1 MTCQGFHRIARDAL
15 RTRSAFRRAVLA
27 LVAFCPIGVP
37 VSAVAQANDLQQIV
51 DNFAGSAVSD
61 GTVIGAAVAVLLPG
75 QEPKFFAYGL
85 ADAAA
90 AAPPTAKTIFQIGS
104 VTKVFTTNLL
114 GQAAAANPSLLN
126 ASLGEYQAQLGA
138 LPGAGPQVTL
148 QQLGSFTAGYPTYPP
163 ICSGPETPQQTGCRP
178 SGRPT
183 ITEYDASDFTTFFRS
198 YAPQDQLTP
207 PTITAPPFPYS
218 YSDFS
223 TGLIGL
229 LLGSTPNAPL
239 ENAALSG
246 WETLLRQRL
255 LQPLSMR
262 ETSLTPPSSR
272 APLLAQGYQQALAT
286 AVVDDAGAIT
296 GFNIVSNGGAY
307 ETAPSVQITGGG
319 GQGATALAT
328 VSKGKVTAICPAN
341 PAVTACASSSG
352 QGYLAPAQVAFAG
365 GNPTTPA
372 HAVAVIQ
379 GGSVVAIRLGS
390 DGSGYQTAP
399 TITISGGQLS
409 GGEPAQAT
417 AHLVHGQVVTIDV
430 TNGGTQY
437 VDPLAVLVDPG
448 AASSNPVPIWAP
460 AGALKSSA
468 RDMASFAAA
477 ALLRSRVAG
486 HSIPQAIHDGF
497 AIAETPYACR
507 GTDPD
512 LANCTGAESALAWDV
527 LPSNQHGPLYVT
539 KDGGLP
545 GFSSYIGLLPDQ
557 DLAVVVLVNSRQ
569 DDPTITQPAVAI
581 GLDILWA
588 SFVSLSQ

>member
-1 MTCQGFHRIARDAL
+1 MTCQGFPRIAPDAK
-15 RTRSAFRRAVLA
+15 RVRSALWRAMLA
-27 LVAFCPIGVP
+27 LLAFCPIGVP
-37 VSAVAQANDLQQIV
+37 VSAAAQADDLQQIV

-61 GTVIGAAVAVLLPG
+61 GTVIGAEIAVLLPG
-75 QEPKFFAYGL
+75 QEPRFFAYGL
-85 ADAAA
+85 ADVAA
-90 AAPPTAKTIFQIGS
+90 AAPPSAKTIFQIGS

-114 GQAAAANPSLLN
+114 GQAVAANPSLLN
-126 ASLGEYQAQLGA
+126 ASLGEYHAQLGA

-148 QQLGSFTAGYPTYPP
+148 QQLGSFTAGYPTYSP
-163 ICSGPETPQQTGCRP
+163 ICKGSETPQQTGCRP
-178 SGRPT
+178 SARPT
-183 ITEYDASDFTTFFRS
+183 IDQYDASDFAAFFRND
-198 YAPQDQLTP
+198 APQDQLTP
-207 PTITAPPFPYS
+207 PAITEPPFPYF
-218 YSDFS
+218 YSDYS

-239 ENAALSG
+239 ENSALTG
-246 WETLLRQRL
+246 WETLLRQEL

-262 ETSLTPPSSR
+262 ESSLEPPSSQ
-272 APLLAQGYQQALAT
+272 APLLARGYQQALAT
-286 AVVDDAGAIT
+286 AVVGDGGSIT
-296 GFNIVSNGGAY
+296 GFKLVSNGAEY
-307 ETAPSVQITGGG
+307 EAAPVVQIVGGG

-328 VSKGKVTAICPAN
+328 VSNGTVSAICPAN
-341 PAVTACASSSG
+341 PAATACATSSG
-352 QGYLAPAQVAFAG
+352 QGYLPPPQVEFAG

-379 GGSVVAIRLGS
+379 GGSVVAIRLDS
-390 DGSGYQTAP
+390 SGVKYQTAP

-417 AHLVHGQVVTIDV
+417 AHLVHGQVVTVDV

-437 VDPLAVLVDPG
+437 VDPLTVLVDPG

-507 GTDPD
+507 GTDPG
-512 LANCTGAESALAWDV
+512 LTGCTEAESALAWDL

-569 DDPTITQPAVAI
+569 DDPTTTRPAVAI

-588 SFVSLSQ
+588 SFVTLSQ

>member
-1 MTCQGFHRIARDAL
+1 MTCRSFPWIARHAK
-15 RTRSAFRRAVLA
+15 RTRSASWRAILA
-27 LVAFCPIGVP
+27 LVAFCPIGVT
-37 VSAVAQANDLQQIV
+37 VSAAAQPDDLQQIV

-61 GTVIGAAVAVLLPG
+61 GTVIGAEVAVLLPG

-85 ADAAA
+85 ADVAVT
-90 AAPPTAKTIFQIGS
+90 APPTARTIFQIGS

-114 GQAAAANPSLLN
+114 GQAVAANPSLLN
-126 ASLGEYQAQLGA
+126 ASLGEYHAQLGA

-148 QQLGSFTAGYPTYPP
+148 QQLGSFTAGYPTYAP
-163 ICSGPETPQQTGCRP
+163 ICSGSETPQQTGCRP

-183 ITEYDASDFTTFFRS
+183 ITEYDASDFATFFRS

-207 PTITAPPFPYS
+207 PVTTEPPFPYF

-229 LLGSTPNAPL
+229 LLGSAPNAPL
-239 ENAALSG
+239 NNSALTG
-246 WETLLRQRL
+246 WETLLRQEL
-255 LQPLSMR
+255 LRPLLMR
-262 ETSLTPPSSR
+262 ETSLEPPPSR
-272 APLLAQGYQQALAT
+272 TPRLAQGYQQALPT
-286 AVVDDAGAIT
+286 AVLDASGSIT
-296 GFNIVSNGGAY
+296 GFKLVSNGAAY
-307 ETAPSVQITGGG
+307 EAAPVVQIIGGG

-328 VSKGKVTAICPAN
+328 VSKGKVSAICPAN
-341 PAVTACASSSG
+341 PEVTECATSSG
-352 QGYLAPAQVAFAG
+352 QGYLPPPQIEFAG

-379 GGSVVAIRLGS
+379 GGSVVAIRL
-390 DGSGYQTAP
+390 DSGGVKYQTAP

-437 VDPLAVLVDPG
+437 LDPLSVLVDPG
-448 AASSNPVPIWAP
+448 AAASNPVPIWAP

-477 ALLRSRVAG
+477 ALLRRSVAG

-497 AIAETPYACR
+497 EIAEKPYACR
-507 GTDPD
+507 GTNPD
-512 LANCTGAESALAWDV
+512 LTSCTGPESALAWDV
-527 LPSNQHGPLYVT
+527 LPSNPHGPLYVS
-539 KDGGLP
+539 KDGGLA

-569 DDPTITQPAVAI
+569 DDPTTTRPAVAI
-581 GLDILWA
+581 GADILWA
-588 SFVSLSQ
+588 SFVTLSR

>member
-1 MTCQGFHRIARDAL
+1 VTCQGCHRIARDAK
-15 RTRSAFRRAVLA
+15 RIRSALWRAIPA
-27 LVAFCPIGVP
+27 LSAFCLIGVP
-37 VSAVAQANDLQQIV
+37 VSAAAQADDLQQIV

-75 QEPKFFAYGL
+75 QEPRFFVYGL
-85 ADAAA
+85 ADVDP
-90 AAPPTAKTIFQIGS
+90 AAPPTAETIFQIGS

-126 ASLGEYQAQLGA
+126 ASLGDYHAQLGA

-148 QQLGSFTAGYPTYPP
+148 QQLGSFTAGYPTYAPL
-163 ICSGPETPQQTGCRP
+163 CKGSETPRQTGCRP
-178 SGRPT
+178 SDRPT
-183 ITEYDASDFTTFFRS
+183 ISDYDGSDFAAFFRS
-198 YAPQDQLTP
+198 DAPQDQLTP
-207 PTITAPPFPYS
+207 PAITEPPFPYF

-229 LLGSTPNAPL
+229 LLGGDPSTPL
-239 ENAALSG
+239 DNAALTG
-246 WETLLRQRL
+246 WETLLRQEL
-255 LQPLSMR
+255 LQPLSMS

-272 APLLAQGYQQALAT
+272 APLLAQGYQQALAS
-286 AVVDDAGAIT
+286 AVVDASGAIT
-296 GFNIVSNGGAY
+296 GFKLVSNGAAY
-307 ETAPSVQITGGG
+307 EDVPAVQIIGGG

-328 VSKGKVTAICPAN
+328 VSNGKVTAICPAN
-341 PAVTACASSSG
+341 PEATQCVARSG
-352 QGYLAPAQVAFAG
+352 QGYLPPPQIEFAG
-365 GNPTTPA
+365 GDPKTPA

-379 GGSVVAIRLGS
+379 GGSIVAIRLDS

-399 TITISGGQLS
+399 TITITGGQLS
-409 GGEPAQAT
+409 GGEQAQAT
-417 AHLVHGQVVTIDV
+417 AHLTHGMVVSVDV
-430 TNGGTQY
+430 VNGGTQY
-437 VDPLAVLVDPG
+437 VDPLTVLVDPG

-477 ALLRSRVAG
+477 ALLRGSVAG
-486 HSIPQAIHDGF
+486 HSIPHAIHDGF
-497 AIAETPYACR
+497 EIAEKPYACR
-507 GTDPD
+507 GTNPD
-512 LANCTGAESALAWDV
+512 LTGCTGTESALAWDV
-527 LPSNQHGPLYVT
+527 FPSNQHGPLYVT

-569 DDPTITQPAVAI
+569 ADPTTRPAVAI

-588 SFVSLSQ
+588 SFLALSQ

>member
-1 MTCQGFHRIARDAL
+1 MTCQGFDWIARDAK
-15 RTRSAFRRAVLA
+15 RTRSALWRAILA
-27 LVAFCPIGVP
+27 VFAICPIGVP
-37 VSAVAQANDLQQIV
+37 VSAVAQADDLQQIV
-51 DNFAGSAVSD
+51 DNFAGSAVAD
-61 GTVIGAAVAVLLPG
+61 GTVIGAEIAVLLPG
-75 QEPKFFAYGL
+75 QEPRFFAYGL
-85 ADAAA
+85 ADVAA
-90 AAPPTAKTIFQIGS
+90 AAPPTARTIFQIGS

-114 GQAAAANPSLLN
+114 GQAAAANPSVLN
-126 ASLGEYQAQLGA
+126 ASLSDYQAQLGA

-148 QQLGSFTAGYPTYPP
+148 QQLGSFTAGYPTYSP
-163 ICSGPETPQQTGCRP
+163 ICKGSETPQQTGCRP
-178 SGRPT
+178 SDRPT
-183 ITEYDASDFTTFFRS
+183 IDQYDASDFAAFFRND
-198 YAPQDQLTP
+198 APQDQLTP
-207 PTITAPPFPYS
+207 PAITEPPFPYF

-229 LLGSTPNAPL
+229 LLGSEPNAPL
-239 ENAALSG
+239 DNSALSG
-246 WETLLRQRL
+246 WETLLRQEL

-262 ETSLTPPSSR
+262 ETSLTPPASR
-272 APLLAQGYQQALAT
+272 ARLLAQGYQQALAS
-286 AVVDDAGAIT
+286 AVVDASGAIT
-296 GFNIVSNGGAY
+296 GFKLVSNGGAY
-307 ETAPSVQITGGG
+307 EAAPAVQIIGGG

-328 VSKGKVTAICPAN
+328 VSNGEVSAICPAN
-341 PAVTACASSSG
+341 PEGTECAASSG
-352 QGYLAPAQVAFAG
+352 QGYLAPPQIEFAG

-372 HAVAVIQ
+372 HGVAVVQ
-379 GGSVVAIRLGS
+379 GGSVVAIRLDS
-390 DGSGYQTAP
+390 DGTGYQTAP

-409 GGEPAQAT
+409 GGQPAQAT
-417 AHLVHGQVVTIDV
+417 VHLTHGMVVAVDV

-468 RDMASFAAA
+468 GDMASFAAA

-497 AIAETPYACR
+497 AIAETPYACQ
-507 GTDPD
+507 GTNPD
-512 LANCTGAESALAWDV
+512 LTSCTKAESALAWDV

-569 DDPTITQPAVAI
+569 ADPTTRPAVAI

-588 SFVSLSQ
+588 SFLALSQ